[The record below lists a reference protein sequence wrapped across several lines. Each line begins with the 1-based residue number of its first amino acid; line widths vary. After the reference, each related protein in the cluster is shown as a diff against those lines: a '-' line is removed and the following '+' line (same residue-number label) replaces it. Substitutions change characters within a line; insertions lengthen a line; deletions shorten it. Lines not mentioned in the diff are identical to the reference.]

1 MLRVPARPAYLNALS
16 VHEELE
22 CRLRDRA
29 GEFSASSRKGFDD
42 AVRMAV
48 ERAERSTDHVN
59 GAHVVDQH
67 VVVRHGRVVE
77 YRVTVTVTVDALV
90 SIDQEQR
97 IVDFNRGAEAIF
109 GYDRDEALGQAL
121 EMLIPE
127 RYRGAHGENVRGFQG
142 SPTRERMMGERDRI
156 VGLRKD
162 GTEFPAEASIAKQSV
177 DGRPRYSVL
186 LREVLDA

>member
-1 MLRVPARPAYLNALS
+1 VHDRV
-16 VHEELE
+16 
-22 CRLRDRA
+22 
-29 GEFSASSRKGFDD
+29 GEFTASSRKGFDD

-59 GAHVVDQH
+59 GAQVIDQH

-77 YRVTVTVTVDALV
+77 YSVTVTVTVDALV
-90 SIDQEQR
+90 SVDDEQR
-97 IVDFNRGAEAIF
+97 IVDFNRGAEATF
-109 GYDRDEALGQAL
+109 GYSRDDALGQPL
-121 EMLIPE
+121 EILIPD
-127 RYRGAHGENVRGFQG
+127 RHRAAHDSNVRGFQR

-177 DGRPRYSVL
+177 DGRPRYTVL
-186 LREVLDA
+186 LREIVDI